1 MSEEIKSK
9 YQRKQQQPSRT
20 KHCKEQK
27 EVLFIS
33 LDFFWKPKC
42 INPTE
47 NSYFKT
53 EFTYNFIRKH
63 ELSAC
68 YGMSVKIIHYSFL
81 KKITRQSFLN
91 FSYFF
96 NQTSLCIF
104 SIILQEV
111 NMLLEVEFDDEP
123 RDFQVFMFQNL
134 IVSFSLPCVH
144 E

>member
-1 MSEEIKSK
+1 MRKQQKLQTKYVIYLIHCCLASWISQQFISLDVGLLFQWFKWYQMSEEIKSK

-27 EVLFIS
+27 EVLFIF
-33 LDFFWKPKC
+33 LDFFSKPKC

-96 NQTSLCIF
+96 N
-104 SIILQEV
+104 
-111 NMLLEVEFDDEP
+111 
-123 RDFQVFMFQNL
+123 
-134 IVSFSLPCVH
+134 
-144 E
+144 

>member
-1 MSEEIKSK
+1 MIQMVPDVRRNKIKVSK
-9 YQRKQQQPSRT
+9 KTTATLKNKTLQRT
-20 KHCKEQK
+20 KGGFVHF
-27 EVLFIS
+27 LG
-33 LDFFWKPKC
+33 FFWKPKC

-96 NQTSLCIF
+96 N
-104 SIILQEV
+104 
-111 NMLLEVEFDDEP
+111 
-123 RDFQVFMFQNL
+123 
-134 IVSFSLPCVH
+134 
-144 E
+144 